1 MENLLTEEQIEF
13 YEERKKAVEKQ
24 EHCGKPYAL
33 ITNIEFKRVI
43 MHIEGELRGVENT
56 DRLSARFVT
65 QNRKLAFY
73 PQHFDLDGNHFHLTF
88 NIMSV
93 NGEKPINSGN
103 YHMVIFEEYDG
114 MENEFSP
121 EMLAE
126 SNSETVLRAETVYRI
141 SYDENGNVTE
151 KIKLTNEGLILRKR
165 AEEIIELMKKAQ
177 DEIKLSDEILAGDIY
192 IGAGES
198 VGVRELIKVIKKLK
212 KENPLIH
219 LHIVS
224 GDKTTVLEDLNHGL
238 IDFALVFG
246 QVDYNRYDSLLLKSF
261 DYFGVMMRKDDPL
274 AIKDIIKPEDLFN
287 KPLILSRQLYK
298 DNNISELLNCD
309 RKKLNIVGTYNL
321 LFNASLMV
329 SEGMGYAFAL
339 DKIINVTG
347 ESNLCYRP
355 LYPALH
361 ARMFVIWKKYQVLS
375 KASEK
380 FYDSLYN
387 DLTQN

>member
-1 MENLLTEEQIEF
+1 MEFRVLEYFLAVAKEESISGAAKF
-13 YEERKKAVEKQ
+13 L
-24 EHCGKPYAL
+24 H
-33 ITNIEFKRVI
+33 
-43 MHIEGELRGVENT
+43 
-56 DRLSARFVT
+56 LSQPTLSR
-65 QNRKLAFY
+65 QLK
-73 PQHFDLDGNHFHLTF
+73 D
-88 NIMSV
+88 
-93 NGEKPINSGN
+93 
-103 YHMVIFEEYDG
+103 
-114 MENEFSP
+114 MENELGKTLFIR
-121 EMLAE
+121 
-126 SNSETVLRAETVYRI
+126 SNR
-141 SYDENGNVTE
+141 

-198 VGVRELIKVIKKLK
+198 VGVRGLIKVIKKLK

-246 QVDYNRYDSLLLKSF
+246 QVDYNRYDSLLLKSV

-321 LFNASLMV
+321 LFNGSLMV
-329 SEGMGYAFAL
+329 EEGIGYAICF
-339 DKIINVTG
+339 DNIINVTG
-347 ESNLCYRP
+347 NSELCFKP
-355 LYPALH
+355 LSVEISPKMSL
-361 ARMFVIWKKYQVLS
+361 VWKKNQLFTKLS
-375 KASEK
+375 ERFLIEMKK
-380 FYDSLYN
+380 I
-387 DLTQN
+387 